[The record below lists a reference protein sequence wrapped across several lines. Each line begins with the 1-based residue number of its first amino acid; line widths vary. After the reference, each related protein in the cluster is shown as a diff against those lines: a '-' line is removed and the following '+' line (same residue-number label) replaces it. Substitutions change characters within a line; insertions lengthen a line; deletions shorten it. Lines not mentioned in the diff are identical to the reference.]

1 MRGSVLQAKGKREQ
15 GGDLPVA
22 LTAEERDEKGRQRQK
37 RREEKM
43 KRGKRTYQYK
53 KSGKYCLN

>member
-22 LTAEERDEKGRQRQK
+22 LTAEERDEKGRQLQK
-37 RREEKM
+37 RREEKV
-43 KRGKRTYQYK
+43 KRGKKTYNKYK
-53 KSGKYCLN
+53 N